1 VEDLYAIVSNQ
12 PGKPMTTRSRYDELH
27 DRYHAILTTKAGTR
41 YEMLAALVF
50 KALEEKNTVIHD
62 IKLVGASDVA
72 HQIDVTVE
80 TNGSKRRVVIECK
93 DYDISGDKI
102 GLDIIRSFRSVLE
115 DTDADEGIVITC
127 NGFTSEAQKFAKAKD
142 IKLVILRKFEEA
154 DMQGR
159 IKTVVVN
166 LIVQA
171 PKAPTVTLSLSA
183 ENQRL
188 MTEECQRIG
197 IQGGVS
203 NTDAVFFVRAS
214 ERVQFNEF
222 LSARMREATTGRWD
236 AKRHDVTVSPDGWA
250 LQVERGPLIAF
261 DAIVITFE
269 MDEQRHQIQIT
280 SDRIAEL
287 ILSGFGA
294 ADIIIFGDQLERKK
308 IDPETGEIH

>member
-1 VEDLYAIVSNQ
+1 MVSNQ
-12 PGKPMTTRSRYDELH
+12 PGIPMTKRSRYDELH
-27 DRYHAILTTKAGTR
+27 DRYHAILTTKAGTL

-62 IKLVGASDVA
+62 LKLVGASDVA

-80 TNGSKRRVVIECK
+80 TNGNKRRVLIECK

-115 DTDADEGIVITC
+115 DTQADEGIVITC

-142 IKLVILRKFEEA
+142 IKLVILRKFEDA

-171 PKAPTVTLSLSA
+171 PKTPTATLSLTA
-183 ENQRL
+183 ENQML
-188 MTEECQRIG
+188 MNEECQRIG
-197 IQGGVS
+197 IQGGIS
-203 NTDAVFFVRAS
+203 NTDAVYFARS
-214 ERVQFNEF
+214 GERVQFNEF
-222 LSARMREATTGRWD
+222 LSARMREATAGRWD
-236 AKRHDVTVSPDGWA
+236 AKRHDVTVPPDGWA

-261 DAIVITFE
+261 DAIVISFE
-269 MDEQRHQIQIT
+269 MDERRHQIQIT

-294 ADIIIFGDQLERKK
+294 ADIIIFDDQLERRK
-308 IDPETGEIH
+308 IDTETGEIH